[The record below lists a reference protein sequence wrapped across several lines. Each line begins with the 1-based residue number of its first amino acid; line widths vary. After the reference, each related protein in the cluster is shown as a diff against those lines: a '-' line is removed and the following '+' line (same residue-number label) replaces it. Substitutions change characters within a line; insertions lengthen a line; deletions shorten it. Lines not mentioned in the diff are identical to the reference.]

1 MKKCLIVFSFL
12 SLLSCTSKDILI
24 EEISFLYDNSN
35 AQPSLVSNNGSLSLT
50 WISSDEDMNA
60 ELNFRQYKDE
70 EWTSPQKIAIG
81 SDWFVNWADF
91 PTHAIS
97 GDQVLTSYLKK
108 SASGIYTYDVFL
120 SLQKLSGEK
129 VREDFILNTD
139 GFKAE
144 HGFVSIVSKDE
155 EGFLITWLDGRNTVD
170 KDADGNHKPMT
181 IRFAEI
187 TNAGDIINEVELD
200 ASVCDCCQTSITNT
214 DKGPL
219 VVYRDRSKE
228 EVRDIYATRN
238 IDNKW
243 ETPAPVHNDGW
254 VIYGCPVNGPKVVSD
269 SNNIAVSWFT
279 VYEGKPRVN
288 LSFSESYGS
297 SFSTPIQI
305 NDHNAMNL
313 STVSKNFA
321 PSSRIVLLKHF
332 DEIGLDALYKRHS
345 IMSEATTTG
354 FEAIG
359 LTNFAKG
366 CTSTAL
372 SVIKVPEE
380 IDAGKIVK
388 ELASSFEGR
397 GGGRPDKAQAGIK
410 KYPSEEELL
419 NKLKETLS

>member
-1 MKKCLIVFSFL
+1 MKKYLFIFSLL
-12 SLLSCTSKDILI
+12 SVLSCTSKDIPI

-70 EWTSPQKIAIG
+70 EWTSPQKIAVG

-129 VREDFILNTD
+129 VKEDFILNTD

-144 HGFVSIVSKDE
+144 HGFVSIVAKDD
-155 EGFLITWLDGRNTVD
+155 EGFLITWLDGRNTVE
-170 KDADGNHKPMT
+170 KNTEGNHKPMT
-181 IRFAEI
+181 VRFAEI

-219 VVYRDRSKE
+219 VVYRDRTKE
-228 EVRDIYATRN
+228 EVRDIYVTRN
-238 IDNKW
+238 IDDKW
-243 ETPAPVHNDGW
+243 ETPASVHNDGW
-254 VIYGCPVNGPKVVSD
+254 VIYGCPVNGPKVVS
-269 SNNIAVSWFT
+269 SANNVAVSWFT

-288 LSFSESYGS
+288 ISFSKSYGS
-297 SFSTPIQI
+297 SFDAPIQI
-305 NDHNAMNL
+305 NDHNAIGRVDVVYLNDKEVLVSYMEGDDFDTYLRLKKVSMDGKVSEPITISKIDSGRNTGVPQLEILNDEIFIVWTVFEDESNQLKTIKL
-313 STVSKNFA
+313 SSKN
-321 PSSRIVLLKHF
+321 I
-332 DEIGLDALYKRHS
+332 
-345 IMSEATTTG
+345 
-354 FEAIG
+354 
-359 LTNFAKG
+359 
-366 CTSTAL
+366 
-372 SVIKVPEE
+372 
-380 IDAGKIVK
+380 
-388 ELASSFEGR
+388 
-397 GGGRPDKAQAGIK
+397 
-410 KYPSEEELL
+410 
-419 NKLKETLS
+419 